1 MLFTLQRDE
10 CSPTLKREQRAPSQT
25 LARPETLCVSF
36 VRLML
41 FVLIRY
47 TFSRELK
54 GSVEGFT
61 QQVMQTTMM

>member
-1 MLFTLQRDE
+1 MLFTLERASE
-10 CSPTLKREQRAPSQT
+10 CITLKREQRAPNRT
-25 LARPETLCVSF
+25 LARPKALSAYL

-47 TFSRELK
+47 TFSREQK

-61 QQVMQTTMM
+61 QQVMRSVVK